1 MARSRIGPLALEA
14 PLGGKSSSVFRAV
27 HMQQRLQLAVRIFSV
42 PMGMTPEAKTDFA
55 KQMEALKTLRH
66 PGIVRCFGGGFDQRD
81 AYLVY
86 ELIDGESLEALLQ
99 RRDRLPWET
108 VLAYGL
114 QLCDALHAAHSTKW
128 LHGRLRPDKLVVT
141 RDGESI
147 KILDFRRDTS
157 AANMLGAMPS
167 IDQIAYQSP
176 EALDGLATESSDLY
190 SLGAILYRMMTG
202 TPPLVAST
210 VAEMKN
216 AVKEQLPAPV
226 TATVFD
232 CPVWM
237 SSIVEQLLQ
246 KRPEIRP
253 YSAES
258 VGMALREAQKRAEQG
273 FGVAQHAVSGFSA
286 LQLKVDRSEAEKV
299 LGRKRKKRRERP
311 ENEDATPF
319 TEKPWFIVLCLVV
332 LGLSIGW
339 WFLPL
344 NEATLRRRAET
355 LIATDELTDMND
367 ARDKYLLPLLE
378 RFPDGKHAEWA
389 KEKLEEIAMMNA
401 ERKLER
407 DARFGRDPDT
417 EGERRFLEARRY
429 ESFGDRVSAL
439 AKYKAIVNLLK
450 EVEKERPM
458 VNLARRQI
466 QRIEER
472 PPSMEELREF
482 LKAKLGEAESYF
494 TSGDVLSAKTI
505 WESIVNLYN
514 GNEEM
519 KAIVV
524 QAQGRLDQFK
534 RLAE

>member
-1 MARSRIGPLALEA
+1 MTRSRIGPLALEA

-55 KQMEALKTLRH
+55 RQMEALKTLRH

-86 ELIDGESLEALLQ
+86 ELIDGESLENLLQ

-108 VLAYGL
+108 ALEYGL
-114 QLCDALHAAHSTKW
+114 QICDALHLAHSTKW
-128 LHGRLRPDKLVVT
+128 IHGRLRPDKLVVS
-141 RDGESI
+141 RDGAAI
-147 KILDFRRDTS
+147 KILDFRRDSS
-157 AANMLGAMPS
+157 AANMFGAMPS
-167 IDQIAYQSP
+167 IDQIAYQAP
-176 EALDGLATESSDLY
+176 EVLDGVPTEASDLY
-190 SLGAILYRMMTG
+190 SLGAVLYRMMTG
-202 TPPLVAST
+202 SPPLFAGT

-216 AVKEQLPAPV
+216 AVKEQVPAPV

-237 SSIVEQLLQ
+237 SSIVDQLLQ
-246 KRPEIRP
+246 KLPEARP
-253 YSAES
+253 YSAEA
-258 VGMALREAQKRAEQG
+258 VAMALREAQKRTEQG
-273 FGVAQHAVSGFSA
+273 IGVAQHAVSGFSP
-286 LQLKVDRSEAEKV
+286 LQMKVDRSEAEKV
-299 LGRKRKKRRERP
+299 LGRKKKKKRERP
-311 ENEDATPF
+311 ENEDTTPF
-319 TEKPWFIVLCLVV
+319 TEKPWFLVLCLVV

-344 NEATLRRRAET
+344 NEDTLKRRAES
-355 LIATDELTDMND
+355 LIATEELTNMID
-367 ARDKYLLPLLE
+367 ARDKYLSQMLE
-378 RFPDGKHAEWA
+378 RFPEGKHAEWA
-389 KEKLEEIAMMNA
+389 KEQMEEIAMLNA

-450 EVEKERPM
+450 DVEKERPM
-458 VNLARRQI
+458 VNLARRQM

-482 LKAKLGEAESYF
+482 LKSKLGEAESYF
-494 TSGDVLSAKTI
+494 QSGDVLGAKTI

-534 RLAE
+534 KTTE

>member
-1 MARSRIGPLALEA
+1 
-14 PLGGKSSSVFRAV
+14 
-27 HMQQRLQLAVRIFSV
+27 
-42 PMGMTPEAKTDFA
+42 
-55 KQMEALKTLRH
+55 
-66 PGIVRCFGGGFDQRD
+66 
-81 AYLVY
+81 
-86 ELIDGESLEALLQ
+86 
-99 RRDRLPWET
+99 
-108 VLAYGL
+108 
-114 QLCDALHAAHSTKW
+114 
-128 LHGRLRPDKLVVT
+128 
-141 RDGESI
+141 
-147 KILDFRRDTS
+147 
-157 AANMLGAMPS
+157 
-167 IDQIAYQSP
+167 
-176 EALDGLATESSDLY
+176 
-190 SLGAILYRMMTG
+190 
-202 TPPLVAST
+202 
-210 VAEMKN
+210 
-216 AVKEQLPAPV
+216 
-226 TATVFD
+226 
-232 CPVWM
+232 
-237 SSIVEQLLQ
+237 
-246 KRPEIRP
+246 
-253 YSAES
+253 
-258 VGMALREAQKRAEQG
+258 MALREAQKRAEQG

-299 LGRKRKKRRERP
+299 LGRKKKKRRERP

-319 TEKPWFIVLCLVV
+319 TEKPWFIALCLVV

-339 WFLPL
+339 WFLPF
-344 NEATLRRRAET
+344 NEATLKRRAET

-367 ARDKYLLPLLE
+367 ARDKYLLPMLE

-439 AKYKAIVNLLK
+439 AKYKAIMNLLK

-482 LKAKLGEAESYF
+482 LKAKLGEAESVF
-494 TSGDVLSAKTI
+494 SSGDVLSAKTI